1 MATIQ
6 KRKNKKGTV
15 RYEIQYYKDG
25 ARKTISLDSG
35 YDERQAKRVKT
46 QLEELLVC
54 LEARAKPDASLAA
67 WLENLDE
74 GLRERLAKADLLV
87 FVEPPTH
94 GEIWRR
100 FYDSPRFQR
109 MAPNTAR
116 NYRGVATRFF
126 EFFDESRRVEETSK
140 ADADEWRKSLVDAG
154 YAEATAAG
162 AVKCVRSVYNWAV
175 DANLL
180 ESHPFTDVYRGSFQ
194 NKRREFFVS
203 RDWYRRLLDACPDQ
217 DWRTIL
223 ALCRIGGLRRP
234 SEVLEAR
241 WDDVNW
247 DAERFA
253 VRDRKRKTTRVIPLF
268 PELRE
273 ELDKQFFATQ
283 GNDCPYIVANHRFD
297 SNNLRTGLSRII
309 FHAGLP
315 QWERIFHNL
324 RGSRS
329 CELFSEQPAHVAS
342 AWMGQSEKV
351 ANAHY
356 LHPTD
361 DDYRRALTPKSETLG
376 TPDPLFSALETRSKK
391 SLRSL

>member
-1 MATIQ
+1 MATLA

-15 RYEIQYYKDG
+15 RYEIQYYTEG
-25 ARKTISLDSG
+25 GRRSISLGSA
-35 YDERQAKRVKT
+35 YNEKQAKRIATHV
-46 QLEELLVC
+46 
-54 LEARAKPDASLAA
+54 EALISCVETGARPDASLAA
-67 WLENLDE
+67 WLENLNDD
-74 GLRERLAKADLLV
+74 LRERLAKADLLLIT
-87 FVEPPTH
+87 ERMTH
-94 GEIWRR
+94 GAVWRR
-100 FYDSPRFQR
+100 FYESPRFQR
-109 MAPNTAR
+109 MAPNTTR

-126 EFFDESRRVEETSK
+126 EFFDEKQPVDEATK
-140 ADADEWRKSLVDAG
+140 VDAEEWRRAIIDAG

-175 DANLL
+175 DSNLI
-180 ESHPFTDVYRGSFQ
+180 ESHPFNAVYRGSFK
-194 NKRREFFVS
+194 NKKREFFVS
-203 RDWYRRLLDACPDQ
+203 REWYAKLLENCPDQ
-217 DWRTIL
+217 EWRTIL
-223 ALCRIGGLRRP
+223 ALCRIGGLRCP

-247 DAERFA
+247 ELERLA

-273 ELDKQFFATQ
+273 ELNKQFFANQ
-283 GNDCPYIVANHRFD
+283 GGDCPYIVANHRFN
-297 SNNLRTGLSRII
+297 SNNLRTGLSRVI

-329 CELFSEQPAHVAS
+329 CELFSAYPAHVAS

-361 DDYRRALTPKSETLG
+361 EDYRRALEPDKDAAALSSVAKSPDSKTP
-376 TPDPLFSALETRSKK
+376 AVA
-391 SLRSL
+391 